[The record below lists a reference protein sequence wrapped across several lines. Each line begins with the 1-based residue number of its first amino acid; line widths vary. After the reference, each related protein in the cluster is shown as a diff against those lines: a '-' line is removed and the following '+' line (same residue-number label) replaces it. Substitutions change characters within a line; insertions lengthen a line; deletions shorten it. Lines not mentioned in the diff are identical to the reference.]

1 MPFNIERLDNS
12 TPRDFSAKQINHS
25 FRAYMLRFTLVH
37 RLDCFSQFVDARAHA
52 SIIVTKIADC
62 PESVRDA
69 SGHRW
74 RATNRNVGLHEIVIG
89 VVQSDRRFEVFQ
101 FLGKRIGQSREATA
115 VHPQCV
121 ILFFNVTRGKQ
132 INNRIPRNRN
142 PLNIHH
148 LWRRISALFLKI
160 TVAKGF
166 DD

>member
-1 MPFNIERLDNS
+1 M
-12 TPRDFSAKQINHS
+12 SAG
-25 FRAYMLRFTLVH
+25 FL
-37 RLDCFSQFVDARAHA
+37 ARAPR
-52 SIIVTKIADC
+52 VRKKRGVL
-62 PESVRDA
+62 ESSVA
-69 SGHRW
+69 VAVGV
-74 RATNRNVGLHEIVIG
+74 NVAVG
-89 VVQSDRRFEVFQ
+89 VDVAVGVAVGTAQSMKEVFQ

-121 ILFFNVTRGKQ
+121 ILFFNVTRGNQ